1 MEHDIE
7 ALKAHAM
14 QLQQALNTG
23 VQSELIAR
31 RDLDEYRKA
40 EIAELRNM
48 LSRHEEQA
56 SEQIACD
63 AGIEPDTEE
72 GDG

>member
-1 MEHDIE
+1 MEPTRED
-7 ALKAHAM
+7 LKAHAM

-48 LSRHEEQA
+48 LSRYEEKA
-56 SEQIACD
+56 GEQIARD
-63 AGIEPDTEE
+63 AGIEPDAEE